1 MPWKNCH
8 HSDFFKEILETVK
21 EKQKHFVIMLLSIWN
36 IGLFRDRLNCI
47 CKSFWPTRS
56 HERKLFWIVWL
67 ISWWLDVWMHFPA
80 GNYMFKV
87 NNRNSKTGCE
97 ICSRLTIK
105 TPERHHCGRSGVF
118 IVNFDHISHLFVVFL
133 LISFS
138 R

>member
-1 MPWKNCH
+1 
-8 HSDFFKEILETVK
+8 
-21 EKQKHFVIMLLSIWN
+21 
-36 IGLFRDRLNCI
+36 
-47 CKSFWPTRS
+47 
-56 HERKLFWIVWL
+56 
-67 ISWWLDVWMHFPA
+67 MHFPA

-105 TPERHHCGRSGVF
+105 TPERHHCGRSGFF

>member
-1 MPWKNCH
+1 
-8 HSDFFKEILETVK
+8 
-21 EKQKHFVIMLLSIWN
+21 
-36 IGLFRDRLNCI
+36 
-47 CKSFWPTRS
+47 
-56 HERKLFWIVWL
+56 
-67 ISWWLDVWMHFPA
+67 MHFPA